1 VRFSRRFGF
10 DFVLLAIV
18 CIAALFFF
26 PAANGSYSAV
36 HGPVTVLQSINYR
49 LQLWLIL
56 AMAAHGLSRSLFI
69 NNSGLLFQ
77 RYNEF
82 GLQLFGPEQ
91 RSILRC

>member
-18 CIAALFFF
+18 CIAALFLF
-26 PAANGSYSAV
+26 PVTTGSYSAV
-36 HGPVTVLQSINYR
+36 HGPVTVLQSINSR
-49 LQLWLIL
+49 LRLWLIL
-56 AMAAHGLSRSLFI
+56 AMAAYGLSWPLFM
-69 NNSGLLFQ
+69 NHSGLLFH

-82 GLQLFGPEQ
+82 GFQLSGLEQ